1 MYSDS
6 YWQQIEHVAV
16 SNTSFE
22 SLFGKTI
29 LITGATGLVCSSV
42 VDLLLVLNRSRNAN
56 IKIVIAGRS
65 EDKVKSFFGKHS
77 NADTLSFTHFDA
89 TKTDQLEFGTPVD
102 LIIHGA
108 SNATPTEFAAHPVDT
123 ILANV
128 LGLNRLLSAAVES
141 GVERLLYVSS
151 SEVYGSNKTGDP
163 YLETDYGPIDIL
175 NSRAAYPL
183 SKQTGESLCI
193 AYGTEHDLDT
203 VIARPGHIYGP
214 LINRNDNRASAQFT
228 RKVKDGDDIVL
239 KSDGR
244 QLRSYCHALDCAS
257 AMLTILASGARDNA
271 YNISNPDSICTIS
284 ELAAAIAKVGK
295 VDVVFE
301 NPTADEKK
309 VFNMMDNSSLN
320 STKLE
325 ALGWSAH
332 FDLESGVRNMLD
344 EFSEV

>member
-1 MYSDS
+1 MYSDT
-6 YWQQIEHVAV
+6 YWRQIEHIALT
-16 SNTSFE
+16 NTNYE
-22 SLFGKTI
+22 TLFGKTI
-29 LITGATGLVCSSV
+29 LVTGATGLVCSSV
-42 VDLLLVLNRSRNAN
+42 VDLLLMLNRLKDAK

-65 EDKVKSFFGKHS
+65 ETKVQTFFEKHPNS
-77 NADTLSFTHFDA
+77 DDLSFSFFDA
-89 TKTDQLEFGTPVD
+89 TKTDPIEFGSPIN

-108 SNATPTEFAAHPVDT
+108 SNATPSEFAAHPVDT

-141 GVERLLYVSS
+141 SVERVLYVSS

-163 YLETDYGPIDIL
+163 YLENDYGPIDIL

-193 AYGTEHDLDT
+193 AYGVEHELNT

-214 LINRNDNRASAQFT
+214 LVNKYDNRASAQFA
-228 RKVKDGDDIVL
+228 RKVKEGADIVL
-239 KSDGR
+239 KSDGS

-257 AMLTILASGARDNA
+257 AMLFILATGANGQA

-284 ELAAAIAKVGK
+284 ELAAAIAKEGK
-295 VDVVFE
+295 VDVVYE
-301 NPTADEKK
+301 TATQEEKK

-320 STKLE
+320 SGKLE
-325 ALGWSAH
+325 ALGWKPH
-332 FDLESGVRNMLD
+332 FDLESGVKNMLE
-344 EFSEV
+344 EFCEI